1 MPKRKALGKG
11 LAALIPDAD
20 KIEASGS
27 GFFQC
32 PVNAIEPNP
41 NQPRQQFSA
50 REMDEMVQ
58 SVMENGILTPLLV
71 NRKGEGYQLIAGERR
86 WRAAKRV
93 GLDRVPVV
101 VRGVTPAESLE
112 LALIENVHRQDL
124 NAIEEAAAYKKLMEE
139 AGYTQ
144 EALAKKLG
152 RDRSYVANL
161 LRLLKLPTSYQQDVI
176 DGRLSMGH
184 ARVLVG
190 VESPVDR
197 KRLRDAIVRSRLSV
211 HQLEMLAKRIRLQ
224 KAAVDN
230 KESEQKQYL
239 SLIEKSLKNVFDTKV
254 EIKPKKKGGKIIL
267 HFSSDEQLRRLV
279 DLLRLDSGCKSNI
292 CKGFGTERKK

>member
-1 MPKRKALGKG
+1 MNKRKALGKG

-20 KIEASGS
+20 KIETSGS

-41 NQPRQQFSA
+41 NQPRQKFSA

-58 SVMENGILTPLLV
+58 SVREKGILTPLLV
-71 NRKGEGYQLIAGERR
+71 NKQEEGYQLIAGERR
-86 WRAAKRV
+86 WRAAKKV

-144 EALAKKLG
+144 ETLARKLG

-161 LRLLKLPTSYQQDVI
+161 LRLLKLPKSYQQDVI
-176 DGRLSMGH
+176 DGRLTMGH

-190 VESPVDR
+190 VQSPEDQ
-197 KRLRDAIVRSRLSV
+197 KRLRDAVVRSGLSV
-211 HQLEMLAKRIRLQ
+211 RQLEMMAKRIKLQ
-224 KAAVDN
+224 KVRGDST
-230 KESEQKQYL
+230 KTEREEYL
-239 SLIEKSLKNVFDTKV
+239 RLFEGSLKKIFDTKV
-254 EIKPKKKGGKIIL
+254 EIKSRKRGGKIVL
-267 HFSSDEQLRRLV
+267 HFSSEEQLRRLV
-279 DLLRLDSGCKSNI
+279 DLLRTSSLKCKQD
-292 CKGFGTERKK
+292 

>member
-1 MPKRKALGKG
+1 MNKRKALGKG

-20 KIEASGS
+20 KIETSGS

-41 NQPRQQFSA
+41 NQPRQKFSA

-58 SVMENGILTPLLV
+58 SVREKGILTPLLV
-71 NRKGEGYQLIAGERR
+71 NKQEEGYQLIAGERR
-86 WRAAKRV
+86 WRAAKKV

-144 EALAKKLG
+144 ETLARKLG

-161 LRLLKLPTSYQQDVI
+161 LRLLKLPKSYQQDVI
-176 DGRLSMGH
+176 DGRLTMGH

-190 VESPVDR
+190 VQSPEDQ
-197 KRLRDAIVRSRLSV
+197 KRLRDAVVRSGLSV
-211 HQLEMLAKRIRLQ
+211 RQLEMMAKRIKLQ
-224 KAAVDN
+224 KIRGDST
-230 KESEQKQYL
+230 KTEREEYL
-239 SLIEKSLKNVFDTKV
+239 RLFEGSLKKIFDTKV
-254 EIKPKKKGGKIIL
+254 EIKSRKRGGKIVL
-267 HFSSDEQLRRLV
+267 HFSSEEQLRRLV
-279 DLLRLDSGCKSNI
+279 DLLRTSSLKCKQD
-292 CKGFGTERKK
+292 

>member
-1 MPKRKALGKG
+1 MNRRKALGKG

-20 KIEASGS
+20 KIETSGS

-41 NQPRQQFSA
+41 NQPRQKFSA

-58 SVMENGILTPLLV
+58 SVREKGILTPLLV
-71 NRKGEGYQLIAGERR
+71 NKQEEGYQLIAGERR
-86 WRAAKRV
+86 WRAAKKV

-144 EALAKKLG
+144 ETLARKLG

-161 LRLLKLPTSYQQDVI
+161 LRLLKLPKSYQQDVI
-176 DGRLSMGH
+176 DGRLTMGH

-190 VESPVDR
+190 VQSPEDQ
-197 KRLRDAIVRSRLSV
+197 KRLRDAVVRSGLSV
-211 HQLEMLAKRIRLQ
+211 RQLEMMAKRIKLQ
-224 KAAVDN
+224 KLQGDST
-230 KESEQKQYL
+230 KTEREEYL
-239 SLIEKSLKNVFDTKV
+239 RLFEGSLKKIFDTKV
-254 EIKPKKKGGKIIL
+254 EIKSRKRGGKIVL
-267 HFSSDEQLRRLV
+267 HFSSEEQLRRLV
-279 DLLRLDSGCKSNI
+279 DLLRTSSLKCKQD
-292 CKGFGTERKK
+292 